1 MHIYIYTC
9 TLYIMYYIY
18 NLICIIYIYMYVYTC
33 IHDIAV
39 TPSSHSHIP
48 KDPTTSTSPA
58 SPKLSF
64 RDAPSCGASVQLRDQ
79 LGALGGDMT

>member
-1 MHIYIYTC
+1 MYTVYHV
-9 TLYIMYYIY
+9 LYIQSNMYY
-18 NLICIIYIYMYVYTC
+18 IYIYMYVYTC